1 MVSYFNP
8 ANRAKPVATR
18 QSEIL
23 ESLTF
28 VAMRLVNSQF
38 TAFSARLIE
47 ALLTQ
52 SQQSADNRQTNFCF
66 HASTLL
72 KNNGAALAKALQQE
86 LESILKRENDT
97 VEHGFQ
103 REMAKNEGELTLVP
117 YEEMDSRVLLAAVA
131 RPFEQKHADQL
142 TALNIRL
149 AFLLERNA
157 IPTSRN
163 PYRPEVLITALY
175 AAWQQF
181 DPGMEA
187 HSLLLPFLKPELV
200 FDFAPIYQAL
210 NESLMG
216 RGILPGSVDAYR
228 IKKTDKPDGNRA
240 ATAIPNAQLKQQL
253 QQWLE
258 PESVAGFA
266 GNSGGGFAGNGAN
279 GGNGSSSGNAGN
291 AGGFGGNAGGF
302 AGNGGNG
309 GGFAAPGF
317 APNPAQLRGFL
328 NELQQRI
335 ASTSSAANVNDS
347 KPPHNVVY
355 LQKIK
360 QMAPKG
366 SLSPVDE
373 KAIDLLTKIF
383 ETVFIDHAIP
393 QEIKSLVGLLQ
404 VPVLNEALQDKDFFY
419 QETHPA
425 RRLIELLAQMSL
437 EWEKGP
443 SQQDPLFQAL
453 KQNVTLLQKKSSA
466 EKNLFADV
474 VLELEKKLQE
484 EQLVTE
490 QAIAEPIAQ
499 ALKQEKTIQA
509 TKTARSD
516 VAMRVGTGEVVAF
529 VETFL
534 EDKWVSVLT
543 IAYSVQDEK
552 PEVVKNAVKT
562 MDDLIWSVKPKIT
575 AEERKEFIAKLP
587 SLLAM
592 LNKWLNVIKWNDAD
606 RLQFFAELAETHA
619 SIVRAPLELSPER
632 QMQIAMEVAQKAAER
647 RLARQANA
655 QPEPEVDESVTTVE
669 NLQRGMWLDF
679 VGVDGAHRK
688 VKLAWISP
696 MRSLYIFSSHG
707 RKESFS
713 LSNDQ
718 LAESFRSQQ
727 VQVLR
732 VGSRDGKH
740 DLVAN
745 ALSHAVANQA

>member
-1 MVSYFNP
+1 MVSYFNS
-8 ANRAKPVATR
+8 ATRAKPVATR

-23 ESLTF
+23 ENLTF
-28 VAMRLVNSQF
+28 VALRVVISQF
-38 TAFSARLIE
+38 PAFTTRLID
-47 ALLTQ
+47 ALLAQ
-52 SQQSADNRQTNFCF
+52 SQEAITSNEANFCF
-66 HASTLL
+66 HASNLL
-72 KNNGAALAKALQQE
+72 KNSGATLGKLLQQE
-86 LESILKRENDT
+86 LEAEFKRENRA
-97 VEHGFQ
+97 VEHGFSHDKSK
-103 REMAKNEGELTLVP
+103 AEGELALVP
-117 YEEMDSRVLLAAVA
+117 YEEMDQKVMLAGLA
-131 RPFEQKHADQL
+131 RPFEQNHADQL

-149 AFLLERNA
+149 AFLLERDA

-163 PYRPEVLITALY
+163 PYRPEVLIGVLY
-175 AAWQQF
+175 RAWQQF
-181 DPGMEA
+181 DASGEN
-187 HSLLLPFLKPELV
+187 HSLILPFLQPELV
-200 FDFAPIYQAL
+200 FDFAPIYQGL
-210 NESLMG
+210 NEALMG
-216 RGILPGSVDAYR
+216 RGILPGSVEAYR
-228 IKKTDKPDGNRA
+228 IKKLDRAEPGKPGS
-240 ATAIPNAQLKQQL
+240 PVSSGQLKQQL

-258 PESVAGFA
+258 NDNA
-266 GNSGGGFAGNGAN
+266 GNSGNSGKTAGPLAAPAGGFY
-279 GGNGSSSGNAGN
+279 AGN
-291 AGGFGGNAGGF
+291 APAFGGGR
-302 AGNGGNG
+302 
-309 GGFAAPGF
+309 AAGF
-317 APNPAQLRGFL
+317 APDPAQLQGFL

-335 ASTSSAANVNDS
+335 ANASVNNQTD

-366 SLSPVDE
+366 SLTMADE

-383 ETVFIDHAIP
+383 EAVFIDHAIP
-393 QEIKSLVGLLQ
+393 QEIKGLVGLLQ
-404 VPVLNEALQDKDFFY
+404 VPVLNEALQNKDFFY
-419 QETHPA
+419 QESHPA
-425 RRLIELLAQMSL
+425 RRLIELLTQLSL

-443 SQQDPLFQAL
+443 SQQDPLYQTL
-453 KQNVTLLQKKSSA
+453 KQNVTLLQKKSSQ

-474 VLELEKKLQE
+474 VAELERKLQE
-484 EQLVTE
+484 DQQVAE
-490 QAIAEPIAQ
+490 QAISEPIAQ

-509 TKTARSD
+509 TKTARHE
-516 VAMRVGTGEVVAF
+516 VALRVGTGEVVAF

-534 EDKWVSVLT
+534 EDKWTSVLT

-552 PEVVKNAVKT
+552 PEVVKSAVKT

-575 AEERKEFIAKLP
+575 AEARKEFIAKLP

-647 RLARQANA
+647 RLARQAKA
-655 QPEPEVDESVTTVE
+655 KPEPEIDESVTTVD

-679 VGVDGAHRK
+679 VGIEGSHKK

-707 RKESFS
+707 RVESFS
-713 LSNDQ
+713 LSAEQ
-718 LAESFRSQQ
+718 LAEDFRAHR

-732 VGSRDGKH
+732 VGGSDGKH

-745 ALSHAVANQA
+745 ALSHAVTINE

>member
-28 VAMRLVNSQF
+28 VAMRLVNTQF
-38 TAFSARLIE
+38 AAFSTRLID
-47 ALLTQ
+47 ALLAQ
-52 SQQSADNRQTNFCF
+52 SQQSADNKQTNFCF

-86 LESILKRENDT
+86 LELVLRRENDA

-103 REMAKNEGELTLVP
+103 REMAKNEGELSLVP
-117 YEEMDSRVLLAAVA
+117 YEEMDSKVMLGTVA
-131 RPFEQKHADQL
+131 RPFEQKYADQL

-175 AAWQQF
+175 SAWQQF
-181 DPGMEA
+181 DTGSEN
-187 HSLLLPFLKPELV
+187 HSLILPFLQPELV
-200 FDFAPIYQAL
+200 FDFAPVYQAL

-240 ATAIPNAQLKQQL
+240 GGNLSGGQLKQQL

-258 PESVAGFA
+258 PESVAGF
-266 GNSGGGFAGNGAN
+266 GG
-279 GGNGSSSGNAGN
+279 
-291 AGGFGGNAGGF
+291 GGFGGNGTGSAFG
-302 AGNGGNG
+302 GNGG

-335 ASTSSAANVNDS
+335 AAASSAANVNDS

-419 QETHPA
+419 QESHPA
-425 RRLIELLAQMSL
+425 RRLIELLTQMSL

-443 SQQDPLFQAL
+443 SQQDPLFQVL
-453 KQNVTLLQKKSSA
+453 KQNVALLQKKSSA

-474 VLELEKKLQE
+474 VQELEKKLQE

-509 TKTARSD
+509 AKTAKNE
-516 VAMRVGTGEVVAF
+516 VAMRIGTGEVVAF

-647 RLARQANA
+647 RLARQANV
-655 QPEPEVDESVTTVE
+655 QPEPEIDESVTTVE

-679 VGVDGAHRK
+679 LGGDGTHRK

-713 LSNDQ
+713 LSNEQ

-732 VGSRDGKH
+732 VGGGDGKH

-745 ALSHAVANQA
+745 ALSHAVASHA